1 MAGILFRSHGETGGT
16 NASQVCVPPETAGG
30 VWARSFLGSIEW

>member
-16 NASQVCVPPETAGG
+16 NASHISIPPETAGG
-30 VWARSFLGSIEW
+30 V

>member
-1 MAGILFRSHGETGGT
+1 MAGILFRLHGETGGT

-30 VWARSFLGSIEW
+30 V

>member
-16 NASQVCVPPETAGG
+16 NASQVCVPPETAAG
-30 VWARSFLGSIEW
+30 VWDRALLGSIEW